1 MLDSLILEEYVDM
14 VDENENEDMI
24 YSPLSPI
31 TISIPPPSP
40 RMSGGC
46 KYLKLMVNYI
56 NSKLF

>member
-14 VDENENEDMI
+14 IDKNEDMMD
-24 YSPLSPI
+24 SPLSPI

-46 KYLKLMVNYI
+46 KYFDILLNILLNILKC
-56 NSKLF
+56 